1 MLPLWGAVTSGLLLA
16 LPFLQDRTWPAAW
29 VGLVPLLLV
38 LRGQPA
44 ARAFLIGWTAGAIF
58 FATTLYWL
66 ATFGPVA
73 WFAAGAFL
81 GLYFGAFTAGLAILT
96 PRMRAERALLAAPIL
111 WVALEVARSSG
122 MLAFPWAL
130 LGASQV
136 PNELILQL
144 ASVGGPYAISFLV
157 VLANATLAAI
167 VRGRRAWP
175 AIAMLLVAVTAMAGY
190 GRVVLQPTPTGTVHV
205 ALVQP
210 NVPAQDR
217 LNPLAA
223 ARILGRLD
231 SSIAGAARSRPDL
244 LVLPETAVP
253 GDVFTRPD
261 LEAWIR
267 ARAKGSGAVIVA
279 GTFTVQSTNSAVAVS
294 PSGEILGRY
303 DKVRLVAFGEHGV
316 RPGREPTPLRTSV
329 GTLGVAISYESAFPQ
344 VTRELARRRA
354 ALLVIIANDGWFG
367 RTAEPFQH
375 AALARLRAVETR
387 RFVVTAAETGISS
400 IIDPYGRV
408 IAATDIFRE
417 AVLLGDVALQ
427 RGRTLFT
434 RIGTAMEPL
443 LLIAGAALFI
453 GPVAAFIRRE
463 HQNRLFREAVVS
475 LSPLGA
481 WASAQLLASTV
492 PPGFRTSFIAALL
505 VVGVWWASVRIA
517 QVPARQPWRRF
528 MLAFVA
534 SNTGVATLAWL
545 LATAYAGKGLPLTL
559 DPARGIAALGVSA
572 LPLAAA
578 EEVWVRGL
586 VFGALAR
593 WRGTGAALMIST
605 GLSASLHAGDSPES
619 LALAVLTG
627 AMFGAVRAWTGSAAG
642 NIAAHAGWEGFLRSV
657 GLL

>member
-1 MLPLWGAVTSGLLLA
+1 MPRLAGAAASGLLLA
-16 LPFLQDRTWPAAW
+16 LPFLYDRAWPVAW
-29 VGLVPLLLV
+29 VALVPLLMA
-38 LRGQPA
+38 LRRQPA
-44 ARAFLIGWTAGAIF
+44 ARAFFIGWTAGAIF

-66 ATFGPVA
+66 VTFGPAA
-73 WFAAGAFL
+73 WLSAVAFL
-81 GLYFGAFTAGLAILT
+81 GLYIGAFTAGLAILT
-96 PRMRAERALLAAPIL
+96 QHKRAARALLAAPML
-111 WVALEVARSSG
+111 WVALEGARSSG

-136 PNELILQL
+136 RNELILQL

-167 VRGRRAWP
+167 VRGRRAWL
-175 AIAMLLVAVTAMAGY
+175 AIAVLLIAVTAAAGY
-190 GRVVLQPTPTGTVHV
+190 GRAALQPTPAGTVHV

-210 NVPAQDR
+210 NVPAQDK
-217 LNPLAA
+217 LNPFAA
-223 ARILGRLD
+223 ARILRRLD

-253 GDVFTRPD
+253 GDVFSRPD

-267 ARAKGSGAVIVA
+267 ERAQESGAVVVA
-279 GTFTVQSTNSAVAVS
+279 GTFTAQSTNSAVAVS
-294 PSGEILGRY
+294 PSGKLLGRY
-303 DKVRLVAFGEHGV
+303 DKVRLVAFGEQGV
-316 RPGREPTPLRTSV
+316 RPGREPMPLRTPV

-344 VTRELARRRA
+344 VTRVLARRGA
-354 ALLVIIANDGWFG
+354 DLLVVIANDGWFG

-417 AVLLGDVALQ
+417 AVLLGDVGLR
-427 RGRTLFT
+427 RGMTLFT
-434 RIGTAMEPL
+434 RIGAAMEPL
-443 LLIAGAALFI
+443 LAIAGAALFV
-453 GPVAAFIRRE
+453 GPVAAFTRRE
-463 HQNRLFREAVVS
+463 HQNRQFREAVLS
-475 LSPLGA
+475 FSPLGA

-505 VVGVWWASVRIA
+505 MVGVWLASVRIA
-517 QVPARQPWRRF
+517 QVPARLQPGRF

-534 SNTGVATLAWL
+534 SNTGVAALAWL
-545 LATAYAGKGLPLTL
+545 LAAAYAGKGLAL
-559 DPARGIAALGVSA
+559 AFESVRGIAALGISA

-586 VFGALAR
+586 VFGAIAP
-593 WRGTGAALMIST
+593 WRGTGAALLIST
-605 GLSASLHAGDSPES
+605 GLSALLHAGGSPEA

-627 AMFGAVRAWTGSAAG
+627 AIFGAVRAWTGSAAG
-642 NIAAHAGWEGFLRSV
+642 NIIAHAGWEGFLRSV